1 MMIQTWIGLAFATG
15 SGCCWLDAY
24 SLCEQPAVWLASSG
38 IYWSHS
44 TRLLP
49 KKYSMSALSTPK
61 QSTKLLEL
69 VAEYP
74 LDKLRKQAI
83 GDAE

>member
-1 MMIQTWIGLAFATG
+1 
-15 SGCCWLDAY
+15 
-24 SLCEQPAVWLASSG
+24 
-38 IYWSHS
+38 
-44 TRLLP
+44 
-49 KKYSMSALSTPK
+49 MSALSTPK